1 MTSSCCSSSSGCV
14 GDGVAVDDRLQELET
29 SFCRDFVCC
38 GQHLPDLHDLLHHY
52 EEHHAC
58 CTSELEETT
67 TTPNTAIEVAAA
79 AAPPSTTSNQDGAPP
94 PPMLDNLALDMLCNS
109 HDLTTT
115 IDPIN
120 TFFAAAAFPPPPVS
134 QQDDLD
140 LVNDYNNNNNNIE
153 SSSSSSSSGSVSED
167 ELRTPTSPMSPQQQ
181 PLWLDPSNNNN
192 LDWLMRVNHAL
203 LAADACAE
211 GEHKD
216 MTYIG
221 SLIAK

>member
-1 MTSSCCSSSSGCV
+1 MTSSCCSSNSGV

-58 CTSELEETT
+58 CMSELEETT
-67 TTPNTAIEVAAA
+67 TTPNTAAIEAAT
-79 AAPPSTTSNQDGAPP
+79 AAPSTTTTTSNQGGA
-94 PPMLDNLALDMLCNS
+94 MLDNLALDMLCNS
-109 HDLTTT
+109 NDLTTT

-134 QQDDLD
+134 QQDELD
-140 LVNDYNNNNNNIE
+140 LANEYNNNNIE
-153 SSSSSSSSGSVSED
+153 SSSSSSSGSVSED

-181 PLWLDPSNNNN
+181 PLWLDPSNNSN

-211 GEHKD
+211 GEQKD
-216 MTYIG
+216 RFSFDY
-221 SLIAK
+221 IAK